1 MKYFASYRP
10 LGDIPARTVFV
21 LFVLFVLFVPFVD
34 SNCFTKL
41 A

>member
-21 LFVLFVLFVPFVD
+21 LFVLFVPFVD

>member
-1 MKYFASYRP
+1 MKYFADYRP
-10 LGDIPARTVFV
+10 LGDIPARAV
-21 LFVLFVLFVPFVD
+21 FVLFVPFVD